1 MGVNYIAVVVTAI
14 VSMVIGSLWYS
25 PLLFGKLWMRLQGFS
40 KKDIDKA
47 KQKSMEKLYFWAFIG
62 ALVTAG
68 VFDYILN
75 MLGSSVEMGITLSL
89 LIWLGFVATTMLGT
103 VLWEGKSFSLY
114 ALNVSYHLVNLV
126 VMGVI
131 LGMW

>member
-1 MGVNYIAVVVTAI
+1 MGVNFIAVVVAAI
-14 VSMVIGSLWYS
+14 TSMVIGSLWYS
-25 PLLFGKLWMRLQGFS
+25 PLLFGKLWMRLQGIS
-40 KKDIDKA
+40 KKDIVKA

-68 VFDYILN
+68 VFAYLLD
-75 MLGSSVEMGITLSL
+75 MFGKSAEMGITLSL

-103 VLWEGKSFSLY
+103 VLWEGKSVSLY
-114 ALNVSYHLVNLV
+114 ALNVFYHFVNLV

-131 LGMW
+131 IGMW